1 MIRKQGVLY
10 LLCIFFLTSFGEPN
24 NQQLSKNSTTKNN
37 SNTKQKNYYAKHKL
51 IDTFNNVLQKDTATS
66 ISLAQFS
73 PIYIGAKK
81 NELKIT
87 YNSSK
92 VGNRIYKSGRHKKPD
107 PKSMIISIDTT
118 QTVGSPMGVYEYYQ
132 KTEYRVGKIAYPVF
146 IENLS
151 KDTLDIGFGNILPII
166 MEAKDENGAW
176 KPIQKKFK
184 YGCGKGLTQFYL
196 GPKQLAVTTMKQ
208 FDGTFKTKLRLV
220 FSYTT
225 LKVYSNEIDGYINKG
240 QFE

>member
-1 MIRKQGVLY
+1 MIKQLGVFY
-10 LLCIFFLTSFGEPN
+10 LMCIFFLTSFSQSYN
-24 NQQLSKNSTTKNN
+24 KRVSKNSSVKNN
-37 SNTKQKNYYAKHKL
+37 STSKQKDYYAKPRL
-51 IDTFNNVLQKDTATS
+51 IDTFNNILQKDTATS
-66 ISLAQFS
+66 ISVAQFS
-73 PIYIGAKK
+73 PIYIGEKK

-87 YNSSK
+87 YNTSK
-92 VGNRIYKSGRHKKPD
+92 VGNRMYKLGRHKKPD
-107 PKSMIISIDTT
+107 PKKMIISIDTT
-118 QTVGSPMGVYEYYQ
+118 QTVGSPMGVWEYL
-132 KTEYRVGKIAYPVF
+132 KKPEYRVDKIAYPVF

-151 KDTLDIGFGNILPII
+151 KDTLEIGFGNILPII
-166 MEAKDENGAW
+166 MEAKDENGTW

-208 FDGTFKTKLRLV
+208 FEGTFKTKLRLV

-225 LKVYSNEIDGYINKG
+225 LKVYSNEIDGYINKA

>member
-1 MIRKQGVLY
+1 MKRQQVVFY
-10 LLCIFFLTSFGEPN
+10 LLFIFFLTSFGQSN
-24 NQQLSKNSTTKNN
+24 NKQVSKNSSAKNN
-37 SNTKQKNYYAKHKL
+37 STSKQKNYYAKLKL

-66 ISLAQFS
+66 ISVAQFS
-73 PIYIGAKK
+73 PIYIGDKK

-87 YNSSK
+87 YNTSK
-92 VGNRIYKSGRHKKPD
+92 VGNRIYKRGKHKKPV
-107 PKSMIISIDTT
+107 PKTMIISIDTT
-118 QTVGSPMGVYEYYQ
+118 QTVGSPMGVWEYL
-132 KTEYRVGKIAYPVF
+132 KKPEYRVGKIAYPVF

-151 KDTLDIGFGNILPII
+151 KDTLEIGFGNVLPII
-166 MEAKDENGAW
+166 MEAKDENGTW
-176 KPIQKKFK
+176 KPIQKKYK

-208 FDGTFKTKLRLV
+208 FEGTFKTKLRLV